1 MQNIDLESR
10 INQLSDGQA
19 LADGLEDRPGV
30 RPTDPQ
36 GRVVAEDVVAEV
48 LQWGL
53 RVWRGELSR
62 LLHLFTDGDVDFLSN
77 QER

>member
-10 INQLSDGQA
+10 ISELSHAQA
-19 LADGLEDRPGV
+19 LADRLEDSPGV

-48 LQWGL
+48 LQWRLGVG
-53 RVWRGELSR
+53 RAELSR
-62 LLHLFTDGDVDFLSN
+62 LLHLFTDRDVDFLSD
-77 QER
+77 QGG